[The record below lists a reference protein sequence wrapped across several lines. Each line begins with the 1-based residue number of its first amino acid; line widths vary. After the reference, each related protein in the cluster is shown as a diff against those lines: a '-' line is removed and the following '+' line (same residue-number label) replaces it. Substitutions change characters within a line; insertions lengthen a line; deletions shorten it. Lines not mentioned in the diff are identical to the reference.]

1 MFKKLN
7 NKGFSHIE
15 TFLFV
20 IVIVA
25 ITGVGFFVY
34 SRNQAHAGSLCGNPV
49 VAYGSADS
57 ASKNNCVKDLQTML
71 NTLNNYQG
79 TKVLAL
85 DGIFGPL
92 TKSAVKEFQ
101 NNNRLTV
108 DGMAGAYTFQ
118 KLCSIA
124 VPAGAPASYAVAKSD
139 ACTTHAVSSN
149 KVTTHANP
157 STLTVKSSE
166 ELNNVSYKDLSTKMK
181 SDGSLCLLSNNV
193 AVLPDWQTSP
203 GTYKSYCNLS
213 QQWAK
218 TMNLYS
224 KFISYANDSG
234 YTNGNDRNTG
244 GGTAQNQGP
253 IGVKSTTCHDAQNC
267 TQGVLT
273 KAMAYSVVC
282 GDLAGQDSNAS
293 IALTCYAYTD
303 RKYKIDS
310 FFDTIKDYNMNL
322 NAIQSQ
328 SYITPQMKTSFEND
342 IATINSK
349 LPAYHTLLNNIQD
362 YLKRLNSDIWN
373 NVNGN
378 DYLAAY
384 SKIHKSS
391 FCAVYD
397 LDKEIGGANG
407 SGFPLTINTTNYASQ
422 DKCKTLGLTP
432 NNGKATVWWN
442 NGAAVQAYGW
452 N

>member
-1 MFKKLN
+1 
-7 NKGFSHIE
+7 
-15 TFLFV
+15 V
-20 IVIVA
+20 
-25 ITGVGFFVY
+25 
-34 SRNQAHAGSLCGNPV
+34 
-49 VAYGSADS
+49 
-57 ASKNNCVKDLQTML
+57 
-71 NTLNNYQG
+71 
-79 TKVLAL
+79 
-85 DGIFGPL
+85 
-92 TKSAVKEFQ
+92 
-101 NNNRLTV
+101 
-108 DGMAGAYTFQ
+108 
-118 KLCSIA
+118 
-124 VPAGAPASYAVAKSD
+124 GAPAAYALAKKD
-139 ACTTHAVSSN
+139 ACTA
-149 KVTTHANP
+149 HANAP
-157 STLTVKSSE
+157 VNPTKPTNAPVNPTKPTNAPVNPTNATVKSSE
-166 ELNNVSYKDLSTKMK
+166 ELNNVSYKNLSTKMN

-193 AVLPDWQTSP
+193 VVLPDWQTSP
-203 GTYKSYCNLS
+203 GTYKKDCDLNK
-213 QQWAK
+213 QWAK
-218 TMNLYS
+218 TMNVYS
-224 KFISYANDSG
+224 KFISYTNDSG

-244 GGTAQNQGP
+244 GADQNQGP

-310 FFDTIKDYNMNL
+310 FFDTIKDFNMNL

-407 SGFPLTINTTNYASQ
+407 SGSPLTINTTNYASQ
-422 DKCKTLGLTP
+422 TECKNYGLAAG
-432 NNGKATVWWN
+432 NGKATVWWN
-442 NGAAVQAYGW
+442 NGSAVQAYGW